1 MRCTHDGGGGPSVA
15 LSIFSAKNN
24 KHTGREPLFGL
35 ALFADPSPAFIL
47 LSLRLQEVLDKVI
60 DGERDGRRDRVLDE
74 VEAQALEQA
83 DNTLRPPDV
92 HQCFY
97 HIKLAELAQR

>member
-1 MRCTHDGGGGPSVA
+1 MMVVVGRRSPCRFFRLKIINTPAES
-15 LSIFSAKNN
+15 LSS
-24 KHTGREPLFGL
+24 GL